1 MTEFYRLFSQ
11 SQLPSSSDAEMARI
25 NHEHWRDAL
34 NSAEPSITSKGLEIL
49 ESAEGPAL
57 LDAIFGNSP
66 FLSQCLLKFPA
77 FSCLLLTEGPESALA
92 TIKQDL
98 STLDEQCPEL
108 TEVSV
113 ALRVAKRKIAL
124 TTALADITRH
134 WPLMTITETLS
145 DFAGQA
151 LDMVCRPL
159 LRQADRSGKI
169 KLPNENDPLTGSGL
183 VILGMG
189 KLGARELNYSS
200 DIDIIVL
207 YDDEI
212 IQTDRPEDLQ
222 QTFVRLTRNMVK
234 AMDDRTV
241 DGYVFRTDLR
251 LRPDP
256 GSTPLALSIM
266 GAELYY
272 ESIGQ
277 NWERAA
283 MIKARPVAGDIEAGE
298 GFLERLRP
306 FIWRKNLDFASIQD
320 IHSIKRQINAHR
332 GGSQI
337 AVNGHNVKLGRGGIR
352 EVEFYA
358 QTQQLIWGGRD
369 PSLREIRTRDALTAL
384 AKCGRI
390 TQETADQLTQS
401 YDFLRCVEHRIQMTD
416 DNQTHSIPE
425 NDQDIRRLALFL
437 GYDDAESFEKDL
449 LFHLSRVEGH
459 YVELFEEAPTLS
471 GTGLVEG
478 NLVFTG
484 GEPDPDTLKTLE
496 KMGFKNA
503 LAVDTTI
510 RGWHHGR
517 YRSTRSTRT
526 RQMLTELMPVLLGS
540 LAKMADPDAAF
551 NKFDE
556 FLANLPSGVQLFSMF
571 TSNPQLLGLLA
582 ELMGGAPK
590 LASHLSRHSAL
601 LESVLTSDFFAA
613 PPGPETL
620 KQELQQAFNQSRDF
634 QDDLEIVRRWA
645 NDRKFQVGVQ
655 SLRSLI
661 DAENAGV
668 AYSNIADIALGG
680 LKPRI
685 EDEFAKTHG
694 KLPESE
700 MAIIAMGKLGGREM
714 TPSSDLDLIYV
725 YDAADG
731 EAQSDGR
738 RPLTASQYF
747 ARLSQRL
754 INGITAPMGDGMLY
768 EVDMRLRPSGN
779 SGPIATSMS
788 SFIQYQAESAWTWEH
803 MALTRSRV
811 IAGPVTLKEKIER
824 VVEHVLT
831 RERDAEKLV
840 VAVADMR
847 TRMEK
852 EHGTKFIWEVKH
864 RRGGLIDIEFI
875 TQFLQLKH
883 AAKHPD
889 ILSQNTS
896 DALRRITEKGLI
908 EATTGASLL
917 SALKLW
923 QTIQGLLRL
932 TIEGYFNKGREE
944 EISPALQEILARATG
959 TKDFDNLLK
968 HMDET
973 AQRAHGHFVEL
984 IERPAESLR
993 NKFNKE
999 EIL

>member
-1 MTEFYRLFSQ
+1 MTEFYLTLNQ
-11 SQLPSSSDAEMARI
+11 NQLPSASDTEVAEVNRT
-25 NHEHWRDAL
+25 HWREAL
-34 NSAEPSITSKGLEIL
+34 SNEDGEIASKGLEIL
-49 ESAEGPAL
+49 ESSEGGAL
-57 LDAIFGNSP
+57 LDALFGNSP
-66 FLSQCLLKFPA
+66 FLSHCALKDPA
-77 FSCLLLTEGPESALA
+77 FTCRLIMEGPESALES
-92 TIKQDL
+92 IK
-98 STLDEQCPEL
+98 SEL
-108 TEVSV
+108 THIDSKRSELPEVSI
-113 ALRVAKRKIAL
+113 ALRIAKRKIAL
-124 TTALADITRH
+124 TTALADITGH

-145 DFAGQA
+145 DFACEA
-151 LDMVCRPL
+151 LDMACRPL
-159 LRQADRSGKI
+159 LRQAARSGKI
-169 KLPNENDPLTGSGL
+169 NLPNEECPEVGSGL
-183 VILGMG
+183 IILGMG

-207 YDDEI
+207 YDDETI
-212 IQTDRPEDLQ
+212 ETDRPDDLQ

-234 AMDDRTV
+234 AMDDRTA

-256 GSTPLALSIM
+256 GSTPLAISVM

-283 MIKARPVAGDIEAGE
+283 MIKARPVAGDIEAGQ
-298 GFLERLRP
+298 GFLNRLLP

-332 GGSQI
+332 GGSEI
-337 AVNGHNVKLGRGGIR
+337 AVGGHNVKLGRGGIR

-369 PSLREIRTRDALTAL
+369 PKLRNIRTRDALSSL
-384 AKCGRI
+384 AGCGRI
-390 TQETADQLTQS
+390 TPETATELTAS
-401 YDFLRCVEHRIQMTD
+401 YDYLRGVEHRIQMTD
-416 DNQTHSIPE
+416 DNQTHSVPE
-425 NDQDIRRLALFL
+425 NENDLRRLAIFL
-437 GYDDAESFEKDL
+437 GYECIDAFAKDL
-449 LFHLSRVEGH
+449 LFHLTRVEGH
-459 YVELFEEAPTLS
+459 YVDLFEESPTLS
-471 GTGLVEG
+471 GSGGIEG

-496 KMGFKNA
+496 KMGFQNA
-503 LAVDTTI
+503 TSVDATI

-526 RQMLTELMPVLLGS
+526 RQILTELMPALLGS
-540 LAKMADPDAAF
+540 LAKMTDPDASF

-571 TSNPQLLGLLA
+571 SSNPQLLDLVA

-590 LASHLSRHSAL
+590 LAAHLARHSEL
-601 LESVLTSDFFAA
+601 LESVLTSDFFSS
-613 PPGPETL
+613 PPEPEDL
-620 KQELQQAFNQSRDF
+620 LAELQTFFDHSRDF

-655 SLRSLI
+655 SLRNLI
-661 DAENAGV
+661 DAEGAGI
-668 AYSNIADIALGG
+668 AYSNIADAALGG
-680 LKPRI
+680 LKPRV
-685 EDEFAKTHG
+685 EDEFGKTHG
-694 KLPESE
+694 NLPDGE

-725 YDAADG
+725 YDVDDG
-731 EAQSDGR
+731 EAMSDGR
-738 RPLTASQYF
+738 RPLMPTQYY

-779 SGPIATSMS
+779 SGPIATSMD

-811 IAGPVTLKEKIER
+811 IAGPPKLKQKIET
-824 VVEHVLT
+824 VVRHVLT
-831 RERDAEKLV
+831 RERDPEKLV

-847 TRMEK
+847 ARMDK
-852 EHGTKFIWEVKH
+852 ENGTKFIWEAKH
-864 RRGGLIDIEFI
+864 RRGGLIDIEFV
-875 TQFLQLKH
+875 TQYLQLRY
-883 AAKHPD
+883 ASEHPD
-889 ILSQNTS
+889 ILAKNTS
-896 DALRRITEKGLI
+896 EALRNITEKGLI
-908 EATTGASLL
+908 DASIGASLL

-923 QTIQGLLRL
+923 QSIQGLLRL

-944 EISPALQEILARATG
+944 EISPALQEILARAAG
-959 TKDFDNLLK
+959 VKNFEALLK

-973 AQRAHGHFVEL
+973 ANRTHGHFVEL
-984 IERPAESLR
+984 IEKPADAVR
-993 NKFNKE
+993 HKFSEE